1 MKLINSIITFFPIS
15 RIILALLVL
24 YFHENIAIVI
34 ALIFLSV
41 VTDILDGYLAR
52 KFEVS
57 SDFGGALD
65 GLCDKIGMAIV
76 VIGFIFLKEISLWM
90 ILIFFLREWLELLGM
105 LYVSLGK
112 LKKPNFQ
119 SLFLGKV
126 ITGFQLL
133 GFILLLFSYIDTFYY
148 VSFLIAF
155 LSVVVSIQYYRGVS
169 K

>member
-1 MKLINSIITFFPIS
+1 
-15 RIILALLVL
+15 
-24 YFHENIAIVI
+24 
-34 ALIFLSV
+34 
-41 VTDILDGYLAR
+41 
-52 KFEVS
+52 
-57 SDFGGALD
+57 
-65 GLCDKIGMAIV
+65 MAIV